1 MSDRHKPRRDLD
13 ELVAALYST
22 LRKTAARALGP
33 SPGRRS
39 ISPTDIVHDCYL
51 KLARGQGLG
60 TLSGAEFLA
69 LAATAI
75 RTLLVD
81 HARRRQT
88 LKRGAGHGRIT
99 LSGTLIDQRAS
110 IDLTELDAA
119 LTVLAGLD
127 PRMARIVE
135 LRFFAGMSVGE
146 VARALGVSA
155 STVAGD
161 WTMAKAWL
169 HRELEGA
176 IGPSP

>member
-1 MSDRHKPRRDLD
+1 MDRSDLD
-13 ELVAALYST
+13 SLFADQYDELRRVA
-22 LRKTAARALGP
+22 RRAV
-33 SPGRRS
+33 GRMRGGGEVR
-39 ISPTDIVHDCYL
+39 PTEILHDCYL